1 MICSALSPLNSKL
14 LCYYKLP
21 FTDRVCASRCMNW
34 EAHGN
39 VHFITSK
46 QTFFFWFLAILELLL
61 DMWLLRLR
69 EERYISS

>member
-1 MICSALSPLNSKL
+1 MIRSVLSPLDSKL

-21 FTDRVCASRCMNW
+21 FTDCVCASRCMNW

-46 QTFFFWFLAILELLL
+46 QTIFSDSYKFWSYYLIFG
-61 DMWLLRLR
+61 
-69 EERYISS
+69 Y